1 MSRFNSNKL
10 CVVVGLALAIGI
22 AVFLA
27 WPSVGPTTLPG
38 IFVLGRTNDPASGP
52 SILFSLTNQNDSQM
66 PYSISTPQI
75 KSAGSWSPLA
85 ATRDSAF
92 FLPPHQATNFAV
104 KIPSDSDTWRV
115 PVFYG
120 YSPFGAERLRN
131 KIRYN
136 LKMNWIRL
144 KRWETPIWINN
155 AVFDVYIVYSPEVSV
170 QPKIEPH
177 PATNSDALK
186 R

>member
-1 MSRFNSNKL
+1 MNRFSSNKL

-22 AVFLA
+22 TIFIALPPA
-27 WPSVGPTTLPG
+27 GPTPPG
-38 IFVLGRTNDPASGP
+38 IFMLGRTNDPANGP
-52 SILFSLTNQNDSQM
+52 SVLFSLTNQSDSQM

-75 KSAGSWSPLA
+75 KSTGSWSTAAGTFNGVIPL
-85 ATRDSAF
+85 
-92 FLPPHQATNFAV
+92 LPHQATNFIV

-115 PVFYG
+115 PVCYG
-120 YSPFGAERLRN
+120 YSPFGVERLRN

-136 LKMNWIRL
+136 LKMSWLRL
-144 KRWETPIWINN
+144 KRREAPIWINN
-155 AVFDVYIVYSPEVSV
+155 TAFDVYMIYSPEVSV
-170 QPKIEPH
+170 QPKIEPQ